1 MKFLT
6 YLKQFLLFFFSTLA
20 EKKVLLTVAI
30 CNTFSRALYLYQRFF
45 LKHKSFVCM
54 PAHSS
59 VVSNAFATLWTTAGQ
74 APLSMRF
81 YKQEYWSGLL
91 FPPPSDL
98 PYPGIKPTS
107 PASPAFASLALQADS
122 LPLSHLGSFVNNHKS
137 HRLFHLKE
145 ILSIS
150 MSRIQKWF
158 SVAQKVSGFQ
168 KKPYLNQSSSSN
180 FT

>member
-1 MKFLT
+1 
-6 YLKQFLLFFFSTLA
+6 
-20 EKKVLLTVAI
+20 
-30 CNTFSRALYLYQRFF
+30 
-45 LKHKSFVCM
+45 M
-54 PAHSS
+54 PALSS
-59 VVSNAFATLWTTAGQ
+59 VVSNAFTTLWTIAGQ

-81 YKQEYWSGLL
+81 YKQEYWSGLP
-91 FPPPSDL
+91 FPPPSGL

-107 PASPAFASLALQADS
+107 PASPVFANLALQADS
-122 LPLSHLGSFVNNHKS
+122 LAPSHLGSFVNNLKS

-180 FT
+180 FTFI